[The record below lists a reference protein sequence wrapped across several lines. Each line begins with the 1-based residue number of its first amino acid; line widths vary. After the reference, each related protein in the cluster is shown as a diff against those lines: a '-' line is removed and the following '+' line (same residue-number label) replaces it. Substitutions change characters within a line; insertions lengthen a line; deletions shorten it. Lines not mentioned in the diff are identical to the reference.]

1 MMGSGR
7 ALRGFAFA
15 LRGGVARRAV
25 GGLVVVGAVVC
36 STACGGSTPGAAS
49 TGKLPRRDTEIT
61 HDDCDL
67 RSASAERIDANA
79 DKRADVTIVR
89 SGEREVCRAV
99 DLNFD
104 GLIDRYTYLD
114 DAGRLRR
121 QESDYDRDGRVDEIS
136 LFKGGVLVERQRA
149 TTLDPR
155 LDTWQLYENGQLART
170 ERDSNGDGV
179 IDQWWEYKSAGC
191 PLIHSD
197 VNNDGRPDPGASVD
211 YCKETGYVPPERMG
225 PAKTKS
231 PTFETPGGNV
241 EEVESRPDESKGA
254 GETKPSAD
262 SESDGSGETPKS
274 EGKDK

>member
-1 MMGSGR
+1 V
-7 ALRGFAFA
+7 ATLRGLAWTSAF
-15 LRGGVARRAV
+15 LGG
-25 GGLVVVGAVVC
+25 
-36 STACGGSTPGAAS
+36 TACGGSTQEAAS
-49 TGKLPRRDTEIT
+49 ADKLPRRDTEIT
-61 HDDCDL
+61 HDECDV
-67 RSASAERIDANA
+67 RSSTAERIDANN
-79 DKRADVTIVR
+79 DKRADVTVVR
-89 SGEREVCRAV
+89 SGERELCRAV

-104 GLIDRYTYLD
+104 GLIDRYSYLD
-114 DAGRLRR
+114 EAGRLRR

-136 LFKGGVLVERQRA
+136 LFKAGVLAERHRA

-155 LDTWQLYENGQLART
+155 LDTWQTYVNGQLVRT

-179 IDQWWEYKSAGC
+179 VDQWWEYKSPSC

-241 EEVESRPDESKGA
+241 EEVDSRPDDSKGSGDGKADESKPA
-254 GETKPSAD
+254 SEVPTTEGE
-262 SESDGSGETPKS
+262 
-274 EGKDK
+274 DK